1 MHVKIFSTE
10 MAIELKE
17 LNKKEMGARVRAR
30 RDALGMSR
38 EDLAKK
44 LSVTAKTIAN
54 IEYGEKGVTLK
65 NLYKLKQVLGVSIDY
80 LMEGDASFID
90 TEDRRKMLSEN
101 ILSSLSVCS
110 EKELDRIEKV
120 TRLYVETIV
129 DRE

>member
-1 MHVKIFSTE
+1 MS
-10 MAIELKE
+10 IELKE

-38 EDLAKK
+38 EELAKK

-80 LMEGDASFID
+80 LMEGDEIFVD
-90 TEDRRKMLSEN
+90 TEDKRKMLSEN

-129 DRE
+129 DRD

>member
-1 MHVKIFSTE
+1 

-80 LMEGDASFID
+80 LMEGDSRFMD
-90 TEDRRKMLSEN
+90 SEDKRKMISEN

-110 EKELDRIEKV
+110 DKELDRIEKV
-120 TRLYVETIV
+120 ARLYVETIV

>member
-1 MHVKIFSTE
+1 
-10 MAIELKE
+10 MAIELQE

>member
-1 MHVKIFSTE
+1 

-80 LMEGDASFID
+80 LMEGDNTFID
-90 TEDRRKMLSEN
+90 TEDKRKMLSEN

-129 DRE
+129 DRD